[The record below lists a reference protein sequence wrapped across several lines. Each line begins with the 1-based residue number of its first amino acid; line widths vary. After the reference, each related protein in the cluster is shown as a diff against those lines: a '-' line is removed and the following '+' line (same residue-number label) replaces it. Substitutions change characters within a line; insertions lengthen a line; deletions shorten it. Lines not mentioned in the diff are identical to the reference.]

1 MEGIKVVF
9 LVMFVSLISLYL
21 LDNLYQQFIFYIS
34 SLSNKVGEYVSNT
47 LDMMLNNVTA
57 IEANTNTALEI
68 ALYPV
73 SFFISVIIVGGLI
86 YALMKILI
94 NML

>member
-1 MEGIKVVF
+1 MEGIKVIL
-9 LVMFVSLISLYL
+9 LVMFISLISLYL
-21 LDNLYQQFIFYIS
+21 LDNLYQQFVFYTS

-47 LDMMLNNVTA
+47 LDTMLNNATA
-57 IEANTNTALEI
+57 IEANTSTALEI

-86 YALMKILI
+86 YALMKTLI